1 MAGVGLLTRIAKVAA
16 TLCLLTIAK
25 RISGVGRDAT
35 VIGRVAA
42 EWVLRVFSTI
52 ARAYDI
58 CDGKVSFRL
67 ENLPSTSLWEI
78 AKPQPQRTLLLKRN
92 HPERPSQIVTRTGGK
107 E

>member
-1 MAGVGLLTRIAKVAA
+1 MAGVGLLTRIAKVAG

-42 EWVLRVFSTI
+42 ESVLPVFSTI
-52 ARAYDI
+52 TRACDI

-67 ENLPSTSLWEI
+67 ENLPSTSLGEI
-78 AKPQPQRTLLLKRN
+78 ATLQPQRTLLLKCN
-92 HPERPSQIVTRTGGK
+92 HPERPSQIVTRTGG
-107 E
+107 EE